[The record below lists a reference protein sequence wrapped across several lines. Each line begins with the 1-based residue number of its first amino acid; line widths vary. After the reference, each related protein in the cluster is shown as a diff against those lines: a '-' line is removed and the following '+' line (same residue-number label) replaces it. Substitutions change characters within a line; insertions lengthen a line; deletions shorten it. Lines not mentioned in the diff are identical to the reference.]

1 VAESRDETR
10 QLLKTLKHLFKAA
23 GLRYADIA
31 ARLGVSEGTI
41 KRYLNQQGLTVQVL
55 QLLCECADVT
65 LAELAKLAAEENT
78 PVQPAATPDQER
90 QLAGDIILSM
100 TFFLLARGWR
110 PEQIAREFSLQAAEL
125 THYLVRLDRIGM
137 IALFPRNRVRVLRA
151 FARNLSPQS
160 ATYALVARRVH
171 EFFDHVDL
179 ADPAVAW
186 TSGFARLSETSLSQ
200 ISQRLH
206 RLRDEIF
213 ELGEQDFNLPPERVK
228 WCALFAALRPV
239 SMEKLLHE
247 NYQEG

>member
-110 PEQIAREFSLQAAEL
+110 PEQIARESRATAYACYAPSHA
-125 THYLVRLDRIGM
+125 TYPRKVRPMRWLPGACTSSSIMWTWRI
-137 IALFPRNRVRVLRA
+137 P
-151 FARNLSPQS
+151 LSPG
-160 ATYALVARRVH
+160 
-171 EFFDHVDL
+171 
-179 ADPAVAW
+179 P
-186 TSGFARLSETSLSQ
+186 
-200 ISQRLH
+200 
-206 RLRDEIF
+206 
-213 ELGEQDFNLPPERVK
+213 
-228 WCALFAALRPV
+228 AALPGFRKLRSARFRNGCTGCATKSSNLANRILTCRP
-239 SMEKLLHE
+239 
-247 NYQEG
+247 NA